1 VGYEVPTAVVIKI
14 SAFWD
19 MTFNGLLGGVTQKTE
34 LFLIELVYFGFKP
47 PKTACN
53 CPVRERIVEHCTKF
67 EKNVNNLTNI
77 SKQHT

>member
-1 VGYEVPTAVVIKI
+1 VVVIKI

-19 MTFNGLLGGVTQKTE
+19 TNCNRLLGDISQKTE
-34 LFLIELVYFGFKP
+34 LFVIELMYFSFKP

-53 CPVRERIVEHCTKF
+53 CPVREGIVEHCSKF
-67 EKNVNNLTNI
+67 EKSGRNLTNI